1 MVECMPEHLRVILI
15 IIVSRRALMSSV
27 LQSLLSIIKLTFAG
41 KKMKEIKS
49 FINSR
54 SSQQTLDFLK
64 SDGNCIPFTTCFDDV
79 ARKTV

>member
-27 LQSLLSIIKLTFAG
+27 LQSLLSIIKLTSG

-64 SDGNCIPFTTCFDDV
+64 SDGNCTPFTTCFDDV